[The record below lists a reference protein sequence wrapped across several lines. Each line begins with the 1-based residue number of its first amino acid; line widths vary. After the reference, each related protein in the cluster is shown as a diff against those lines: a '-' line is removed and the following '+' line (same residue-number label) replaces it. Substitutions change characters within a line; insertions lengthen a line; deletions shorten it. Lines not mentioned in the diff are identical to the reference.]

1 MQEALLNVTGL
12 NATELKEGMD
22 SIASSKSSIS
32 STSFSEPAT
41 NSSTKLL
48 SKELKSD
55 LQTYSPNKVFFCP
68 EESHF
73 YAQCLEKMLL
83 NQGTESITAVEFG
96 AGDGSPVIHSLLKAP
111 FAGEIHGF
119 ELNSAACELAQAR
132 IKQYQLHDKYFVHNH
147 CFFEGLKSKNPQYLI
162 ANPPYIPAPDDD
174 ICMPALHGGVDGAT
188 ITKKLLSVDCEN
200 VILMISAYSNPIDT
214 IEHAIDQGYQV
225 SDFMVTPLQFG
236 YYSSEP
242 KVRNWISEMQRQRKA
257 FYSANIYFLA
267 GVLFQKKRHAGIDLS
282 AELLQVMTA
291 L

>member
-1 MQEALLNVTGL
+1 MQEALLNTGFNTKLNSKLNSNL
-12 NATELKEGMD
+12 NAEAVA
-22 SIASSKSSIS
+22 IASSQ
-32 STSFSEPAT
+32 
-41 NSSTKLL
+41 SSTKLL
-48 SKELKSD
+48 SQESQTELQTE
-55 LQTYSPNKVFFCP
+55 LQTYSPNEVFFCP

-73 YAQCLEKMLL
+73 YAQCIEKMLL
-83 NQGTESITAVEFG
+83 NQGTEAITAVEFG

-119 ELNSAACELAQAR
+119 ELNAAACELAQAR
-132 IKQYQLHDKYFVHNH
+132 IQQYRLQGKYFVHNH
-147 CFFEGLKSKNPQYLI
+147 CFFEGLKSKNPEYLI

-188 ITKKLLSVDCEN
+188 ITKKLLTLDCDN
-200 VILMISAYSNPIDT
+200 VMLMISAYSNPIDT
-214 IEHAIDQGYQV
+214 IEHALSQGYQV

-242 KVRNWISEMQRQRKA
+242 KVRNWITEMRKRREA

-267 GVLFQKKRHAGIDLS
+267 GVLFQKKRHAGVDLS